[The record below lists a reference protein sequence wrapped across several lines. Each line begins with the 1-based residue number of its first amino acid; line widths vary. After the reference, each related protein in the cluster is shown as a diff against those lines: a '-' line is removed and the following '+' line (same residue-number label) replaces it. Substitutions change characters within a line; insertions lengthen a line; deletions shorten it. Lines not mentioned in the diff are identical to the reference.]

1 MLSDLITSRSRV
13 KLLGV
18 FLANPGQMYHVREL
32 VRRTGDEIN
41 AVRRELA
48 HLEKK
53 GVLSKEPRANRVYY
67 FFSKNYEFYYD
78 LLRIGSK
85 IIGLGEGIIK
95 NKVKLGRIKYAMF
108 SGKFARRLP
117 KGPEDVDLLVV
128 GAIVLPELALL
139 VREEEKRL
147 DSEINYTVMTE
158 EEFDFRKKKR
168 DPFILSILYG
178 SRVMLIGDEEA
189 LLS

>member
-1 MLSDLITSRSRV
+1 MLSDLITSRSRI
-13 KLLGV
+13 KLLNV
-18 FLANPGQMYHVREL
+18 ILSHPQEMFHVREL

-41 AVRRELA
+41 AVRRELSY
-48 HLEKK
+48 LEKK
-53 GVLSKEPRANRVYY
+53 GVLNKEPRANRVYY
-67 FFSKNYEFYYD
+67 FLSKNYEFYFD
-78 LLRIGSK
+78 LVKLGAK
-85 IIGLGEGIIK
+85 LVGLGEGILE

-108 SGKFARRLP
+108 SGKFARHLP

-128 GAIVLPELALL
+128 GTVVLPELALL

-168 DPFILSILYG
+168 DPFILSILNG
-178 SRVMLIGDEEA
+178 SRVMLLGDEESM
-189 LLS
+189 LS

>member
-1 MLSDLITSRSRV
+1 MLSDLITSRSRI
-13 KLLGV
+13 KLLNV
-18 FLANPGQMYHVREL
+18 LLSHPKEMFHVREL

-41 AVRRELA
+41 AVRRELSY
-48 HLEKK
+48 LEKK
-53 GVLSKEPRANRVYY
+53 GVLLKEPRANRVYY
-67 FFSKNYEFYYD
+67 FLSKNYEFYFD
-78 LLRIGSK
+78 LLKLGAK
-85 IIGLGEGIIK
+85 LVGLGERVIK

-128 GAIVLPELALL
+128 GTVVLPELALL

-147 DSEINYTVMTE
+147 DTEINYTVMTE

-178 SRVMLIGDEEA
+178 SRVMLLGDEESM
-189 LLS
+189 LS

>member
-13 KLLGV
+13 KLLNV
-18 FLANPGQMYHVREL
+18 FLSNPSEMYHVREL

-41 AVRRELA
+41 AVRRELSY
-48 HLEKK
+48 LEKK
-53 GVLSKEPRANRVYY
+53 GILTKEPRANRVYY
-67 FFSKNYEFYYD
+67 FLSKNYEFYYD
-78 LLRIGSK
+78 LLKIGSK
-85 IIGLGEGIIK
+85 TVGLGENVLK
-95 NKVKLGRIKYAMF
+95 NRVKLGRLKYVMF

-128 GAIVLPELALL
+128 GAVVLPELALL

-147 DSEINYTVMTE
+147 DTEINYTVMTE

-168 DPFILSILYG
+168 DPFILSILYD
-178 SRVMLIGDEEA
+178 SRVMLIGDEENM
-189 LLS
+189 LS

>member
-1 MLSDLITSRSRV
+1 M
-13 KLLGV
+13 
-18 FLANPGQMYHVREL
+18 REL

-41 AVRRELA
+41 AVRRELSY
-48 HLEKK
+48 LEKK
-53 GVLSKEPRANRVYY
+53 GILTREPRANRVYY

-85 IIGLGEGIIK
+85 TIGIGEGILK
-95 NKVKLGRIKYAMF
+95 NRVKLGRIKYAMF

-117 KGPEDVDLLVV
+117 KGPEDVDLLMV
-128 GAIVLPELALL
+128 GSIVLPELALL

-147 DSEINYTVMTE
+147 DTEINYTVMTE

-178 SRVMLIGDEEA
+178 SRVMLIGDEEN
-189 LLS
+189 LLA

>member
-13 KLLGV
+13 KLLSV
-18 FLANPGQMYHVREL
+18 LLSYPSEMFHVREL

-41 AVRRELA
+41 AVRRELSY
-48 HLEKK
+48 LEKK
-53 GVLSKEPRANRVYY
+53 GILGREPRANRVYY
-67 FFSKNYEFYYD
+67 FLSKNYEFYYD

-85 IIGLGEGIIK
+85 TVGLGEGILK
-95 NKVKLGRIKYAMF
+95 NRVKLGRIKYAMF
-108 SGKFARRLP
+108 SGKFARKLP
-117 KGPEDVDLLVV
+117 KGPEEVDLLVV

-158 EEFDFRKKKR
+158 DEFDFRKKKR

-178 SRVMLIGDEEA
+178 SRVMLVGDEEA
-189 LLS
+189 MLS

>member
-18 FLANPGQMYHVREL
+18 ILSHSGEMFHVREL

-41 AVRRELA
+41 AVRRELSY
-48 HLEKK
+48 LEKK
-53 GVLSKEPRANRVYY
+53 GVLVREPRANRVYY
-67 FFSKNYEFYYD
+67 FLSKNYEFYFD

-85 IIGLGEGIIK
+85 TIGLGEGILK
-95 NKVKLGRIKYAMF
+95 NRVKLGRIKYAMF
-108 SGKFARRLP
+108 SGKFARKLP
-117 KGPEDVDLLVV
+117 KAPDEVDLLVV
-128 GAIVLPELALL
+128 GAVVLPELALL

-158 EEFDFRKKKR
+158 DEFDFRKKKR

-178 SRVMLIGDEEA
+178 SRVMLVGDEETM
-189 LLS
+189 LS

>member
-18 FLANPGQMYHVREL
+18 LLSYPSEMFHVREL

-41 AVRRELA
+41 AVRRELSY
-48 HLEKK
+48 LEKK
-53 GVLSKEPRANRVYY
+53 GVLGREPRANRVYY
-67 FFSKNYEFYYD
+67 FLSKNYEFYYD

-85 IIGLGEGIIK
+85 TIGLGDGILK
-95 NKVKLGRIKYAMF
+95 NRVKLGRIKYAMF

-117 KGPEDVDLLVV
+117 KGPEEVDLLVV

-147 DSEINYTVMTE
+147 DTEINYTVMTE
-158 EEFDFRKKKR
+158 DEFDFRKKKR

-178 SRVMLIGDEEA
+178 SRVMLVGDEETM
-189 LLS
+189 LS